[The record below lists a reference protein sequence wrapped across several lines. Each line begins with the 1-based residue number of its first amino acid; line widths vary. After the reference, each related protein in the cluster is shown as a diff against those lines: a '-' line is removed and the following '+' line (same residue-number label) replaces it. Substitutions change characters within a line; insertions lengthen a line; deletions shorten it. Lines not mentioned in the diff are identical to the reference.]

1 MNSLMIPGGILQ
13 DYMFHPGV
21 PKYLNYGA
29 IGSIIGHEMSHGF
42 DSSGHKYDEAGD
54 ERNWWKNETLKKYWE
69 RATCVRKQYDDFH
82 IKRINVTINLI
93 RC

>member
-1 MNSLMIPGGILQ
+1 MIPGGILQ

-42 DSSGHKYDEAGD
+42 DSSGHEYDEEG
-54 ERNWWKNETLKKYWE
+54 KYVC
-69 RATCVRKQYDDFH
+69 TFS
-82 IKRINVTINLI
+82 
-93 RC
+93 